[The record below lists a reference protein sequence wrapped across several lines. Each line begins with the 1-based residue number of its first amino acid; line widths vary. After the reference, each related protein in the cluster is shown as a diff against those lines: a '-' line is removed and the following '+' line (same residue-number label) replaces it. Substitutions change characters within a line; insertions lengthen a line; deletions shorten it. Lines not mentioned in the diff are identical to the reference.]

1 MSACLAAGPA
11 RGPDL
16 ASYDLIAPQLSG
28 GNDSA
33 LTMWLLMNAARA
45 AGVTERVRSFHACL
59 GPLDW
64 PSVTYQGTVWPGVA
78 ELAALQSTAFGL
90 PAGQHTQVTRT
101 LPGPGGSRMP
111 HSLLT
116 EIAAYGRFP
125 RMGSKFCTKAA
136 KESVV
141 SMAWTPYVT
150 EMSRELGRPVRI
162 LKVQGH
168 RRDESRLRSTMAAF
182 RTVQV
187 NSARIV
193 DEWLPALEWP
203 RPAVREWSQD
213 HPRLR
218 HWTYDSVPGAGD
230 FQGTSR
236 CSCSLCGFA
245 GLRDLLLAVARRPRL
260 AALYAE
266 VETAR
271 GDRLRPDWSI
281 TDLIRHASTC
291 GIPDPGVICP
301 DNGPDFTALER
312 QVRTQLT
319 QPPRKPV
326 GLAAHHTGRTLCE
339 GCQATT

>member
-1 MSACLAAGPA
+1 MLT
-11 RGPDL
+11 
-16 ASYDLIAPQLSG
+16 SYDLIAPQLSG

-33 LTMWLLMNAARA
+33 LTMWLLMDAARA

-64 PSVTYQGTVWPGVA
+64 PSVTYQGTRWPGVA

-90 PAGQHTQVTRT
+90 PSEQHTQVTRT
-101 LPGPGGSRMP
+101 LPGPGGRMP

-168 RRDESRLRSTMAAF
+168 RRDESRRRATMAAF
-182 RTVQV
+182 RTVQA

-193 DEWLPALEWP
+193 DEWLPALDWP

-236 CSCSLCGFA
+236 CSCSLCSFA

-260 AALYAE
+260 AALYAV
-266 VETAR
+266 VETVR

-281 TDLIRHASTC
+281 TDLIRHAATC
-291 GIPDPGVICP
+291 KTPEPGIICP

-339 GCQATT
+339 GCQAST

>member
-1 MSACLAAGPA
+1 MLHKPC
-11 RGPDL
+11 DL
-16 ASYDLIAPQLSG
+16 TAYDLIAPQLSG

-33 LTMWLLMNAARA
+33 LTMWLLMDAAQA
-45 AGVTERVRSFHACL
+45 AGVVDRVRSFHACL

-64 PSVTYQGTVWPGVA
+64 PPVDHQGTVWPGVA
-78 ELAALQSTAFGL
+78 ELAALQSAAFGL
-90 PAGQHTQVTRT
+90 PATRHTQVTRT
-101 LPGPGGSRMP
+101 LPGPDGTRMP

-141 SMAWTPYVT
+141 SMAWTPYVSAT
-150 EMSRELGRPVRI
+150 SPELGRPVRI

-168 RRDESRLRSTMAAF
+168 RRDESRRRAAMTSF
-182 RTVQV
+182 RTVQA

-193 DEWLPALEWP
+193 DEWLPALDWP

-213 HPRLR
+213 HPDLR

-230 FQGTSR
+230 FRGTSR
-236 CSCSLCGFA
+236 CSCSLCSFA

-266 VETAR
+266 VEATR

-281 TDLIRHASTC
+281 TDLIRHATTC
-291 GIPDPGVICP
+291 GTPEPGIICP
-301 DNGPDFTALER
+301 DDGDDFTALET
-312 QVRTQLT
+312 QVRTQLA

-326 GLAAHHTGRTLCE
+326 DLAAHQTGRTLCD
-339 GCQATT
+339 GCHARA